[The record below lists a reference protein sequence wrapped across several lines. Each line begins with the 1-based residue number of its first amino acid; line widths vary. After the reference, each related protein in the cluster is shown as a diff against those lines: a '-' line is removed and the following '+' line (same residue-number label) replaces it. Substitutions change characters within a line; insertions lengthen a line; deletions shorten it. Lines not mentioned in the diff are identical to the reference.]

1 MVGKWIHFH
10 TNCNENNIYFFLKI
24 SSNFNV
30 VTTCE
35 FSIYYKIILLIFF
48 FYKIRI
54 STNSEKIILIFDVLS
69 ISKGNNLV

>member
-48 FYKIRI
+48 FIRFEYLQI
-54 STNSEKIILIFDVLS
+54 LRKLYLYLMSFPFQREII
-69 ISKGNNLV
+69 